1 VHIQVSS
8 PLRGSKQ
15 DKIKAF
21 REQRK
26 EQEKKGELHDM
37 NLKDIH
43 ECLQQ
48 KEFYENAQNI

>member
-1 VHIQVSS
+1 M
-8 PLRGSKQ
+8 
-15 DKIKAF
+15 
-21 REQRK
+21 
-26 EQEKKGELHDM
+26 EKRGELHDK